1 MHKNT
6 LVSKLKEL
14 PIIFKSSKE
23 QLEFIEY
30 LKEKNFTIPSSL
42 PSTTKY
48 LKIKDRKRVVTG
60 SVLTLIH
67 GKGEY
72 IMYKDLKEMLQS
84 GDEEN
89 GEAE

>member
-67 GKGEY
+67 GKGKY
-72 IMYKDLKEMLQS
+72 IMYKDLKEKLQS

-89 GEAE
+89 GETK

>member
-14 PIIFKSSKE
+14 PVIFKSSKE

-89 GEAE
+89 GETE